1 MKRTAARCTLLLLT
15 ILLAA
20 APASAV
26 DLGGHDRDGVVVGLG
41 LGIGWNKYEYTLPDL
56 GPVDSGYQ
64 DSFAP
69 MLSVGW
75 ARSDYF
81 VASLSLTGWKK
92 SFYQSYTPIAAKSL
106 VFMADVA
113 WFPRGEGFWI
123 KGTVGLGDLDLTAT
137 TATDFLSVKDTG
149 LLYGMGAGY
158 EFRMSGQAA
167 VGLAYD
173 ARFLT
178 LDDMDRFGEVKTVN
192 QSASLFFRFYQ

>member
-1 MKRTAARCTLLLLT
+1 MNRTAARSTLLLLS

-20 APASAV
+20 APASAL

-41 LGIGWNKYEYTLPDL
+41 LGIGWNKYEFSLPER
-56 GPVDSGYQ
+56 GPVDTGYQ

-81 VASLSLTGWKK
+81 IASLSLTGWSK
-92 SFYQSYTPIAAKSL
+92 SFYQSLTPISAKSL

-113 WFPRGEGFWI
+113 WFPRGEGFWL
-123 KGTVGLGDLDLTAT
+123 KGTLGLGDLDLSAT
-137 TATDFLSVKDTG
+137 TATEFLSVKDTG
-149 LLYGMGAGY
+149 MLYGFGAGY
-158 EFRMSGQAA
+158 EFRVSGQAA
-167 VGLAYD
+167 FGLSYD

-178 LDDMDRFGEVKTVN
+178 LDAMDQFGEVKTIN
-192 QSASLFFRFYQ
+192 QSGMLFFRFYQ

>member
-1 MKRTAARCTLLLLT
+1 MNRILTRCVLTLLIVLL
-15 ILLAA
+15 ISVPAA
-20 APASAV
+20 AM

-41 LGIGWNKYEYTLPDL
+41 LGIGWNKYEFDLPDE
-56 GPVDSGYQ
+56 GRVETGYQ

-81 VASLSLTGWKK
+81 IASLSLTGWSK
-92 SFYQSYTPIAAKSL
+92 SFYQRVTPMSAKSM
-106 VFMADVA
+106 VFLADVA

-123 KGTVGLGDLDLTAT
+123 KGAIGLGDIDLTAT

-149 LLYGMGAGY
+149 FIYGVGAGY
-158 EFRMSGQAA
+158 EFRVADQAA
-167 VGLAYD
+167 LGLAYD

-178 LDDMDRFGEVKTVN
+178 LDDMEQFGEVKNTH
-192 QSASLFFRFYQ
+192 QSASLFIRFYQ